1 MRVIRQLAALLC
13 ALGLAGT
20 AHGDDLTV
28 RLNTAL
34 QHPGLRG
41 ASVAALVVRAAD
53 GQVLFAHQPDRAL
66 VPASNQKVLTALAAL
81 ATFGPTHHFTTRIV
95 ADAPLDAA
103 GAVGTLAVQAGGD
116 PALTSEEWWRLAA
129 DLRRLGLRRVRD
141 GVILDDSYFDA
152 QRWNPSWGG
161 GSARAFHAPV
171 AALTANYG
179 SFAVQ
184 VDPARRVT
192 IDPPVPYF
200 TLLDQVQLGRGAA
213 LSVERRAAASG
224 DEIVVAG
231 RAPARDATTIF
242 RSVSDPVRYAGSVF
256 EMQLRAVGIAVD
268 GPLRVGPLP
277 AGARELLAFEGP
289 SLAEIVRLCM
299 KHSNNNIA
307 EMLVKNLGAQVS
319 GPPGTWDGGLA
330 VVLQQLRAAGVDT
343 TGLRLLDGS
352 GLSHDNRVTPRA
364 LVGALRAAQASFAFG
379 PDFLAALPIA
389 GRDGTL
395 GKRAAGARDLAR
407 AKTGLLNDAAA
418 LSGIAITRGGT
429 TVVFSILVNDFKHAD
444 LAIAANDGF
453 VTALVESP

>member
-1 MRVIRQLAALLC
+1 VIRRLAAALC
-13 ALGLAGT
+13 ALGLA
-20 AHGDDLTV
+20 AAVRADDLTV
-28 RLNTAL
+28 RLNAAL

-41 ASVAALVVRAAD
+41 ADVGALVVRAAD
-53 GQVLFAHQPDRAL
+53 GQVLFAHNPDRAL
-66 VPASNQKVLTALAAL
+66 VPASNQKVLTVLAAL
-81 ATFGPTHHFTTRIV
+81 ATFGPAHCFTTRIF
-95 ADAPLDAA
+95 ADAAPDAS
-103 GAVGTLAVQAGGD
+103 GAVGTLAVLGGGD

-141 GVILDDSYFDA
+141 GLVLDDSYFDA
-152 QRWNPSWGG
+152 QRWNPAWGN

-184 VDPARRVT
+184 IDPTGRIA
-192 IDPPVPYF
+192 IDPPVAYF
-200 TLLDQVQLGRGAA
+200 TPVDKVQQGRGAA
-213 LSVERRAAASG
+213 LSVDRRAAANG
-224 DEIVVAG
+224 DEVVVVG

-242 RSVSDPVRYAGSVF
+242 RSVSDPVRYAGAVF

-268 GPLRVGPLP
+268 GPLRVGPVP
-277 AGARELLAFEGP
+277 AGAQELLAFEGQ
-289 SLAEIVRLCM
+289 SLAQIVRLCM

-307 EMLVKNLGAQVS
+307 EMLVKDLGAQAN

-330 VVLQQLRAAGVDT
+330 VVQQQLSAAGIDT
-343 TGLRLLDGS
+343 SALRLLDGS

-364 LVGALRAAQASFAFG
+364 LVAALRAAQASFTFG

-418 LSGIAITRGGT
+418 LSGIAVTRGGT
-429 TVVFSILVNDFKHAD
+429 EVVFSILVNGFKHAD
-444 LAIAANDGF
+444 RAIAANDGF